1 MFLSQTLQKEAT
13 FFYVAAGILTKASS
27 VLVDNSPAMLFGEVP
42 LSLPVDEHDGAPPA
56 MSGAADSHQVARQ
69 PQLSEAST

>member
-1 MFLSQTLQKEAT
+1 MFSYL
-13 FFYVAAGILTKASS
+13 AAGILTKASS

-42 LSLPVDEHDGAPPA
+42 LSLPVDEHDGTPPA
-56 MSGAADSHQVARQ
+56 RVWGSRPHQVSRQ